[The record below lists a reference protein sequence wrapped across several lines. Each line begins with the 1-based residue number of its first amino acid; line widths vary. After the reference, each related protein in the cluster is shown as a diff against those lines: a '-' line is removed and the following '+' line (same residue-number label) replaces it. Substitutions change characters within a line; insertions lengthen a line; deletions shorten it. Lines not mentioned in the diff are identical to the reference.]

1 MDCLLPAELTQGASL
16 RGEEYGWGI
25 RRFPA
30 ALVTAERLGL
40 ACLGGQFQF
49 RFDDATYE
57 MYWLSADPGERLAGE
72 IWADYVHR
80 SCSEVAKG
88 FDRLVG
94 ATDFPTII
102 RELPSDLHDKVMAP
116 EFDVTRVLVFVAY
129 FVTEQEFVS
138 LSPAK
143 R

>member
-1 MDCLLPAELTQGASL
+1 
-16 RGEEYGWGI
+16 
-25 RRFPA
+25 
-30 ALVTAERLGL
+30 LV
-40 ACLGGQFQF
+40 
-49 RFDDATYE
+49 
-57 MYWLSADPGERLAGE
+57 SADPTERLTGE

-129 FVTEQEFVS
+129 FVTEQEFGS

-143 R
+143 G